1 MSPVLRAFRGDLEE
15 GMALVHSP
23 GLPGKRRKE
32 SARPSGESP
41 QKPQRAAVKTLQN
54 AIRKETGP
62 NPAENVLGPS
72 QPSKSP

>member
-1 MSPVLRAFRGDLEE
+1 MPP
-15 GMALVHSP
+15 VHSP
-23 GLPGKRRKE
+23 GLPGKRKRE
-32 SARPSGESP
+32 SAQPSGESP

-62 NPAENVLGPS
+62 NPAEHVLGLS